1 MMYFSSTSRFVVVV
15 VLYYYNICFKNKK
28 WGEHIRV
35 SSLLVFHGADDD
47 DGI

>member
-15 VLYYYNICFKNKK
+15 SYYYNICFKNKK

-47 DGI
+47 DGV